1 MARDKDRRLFIR
13 LDLDYADHPKIIGLS
28 DAAFRAHITLM
39 LYSRKY
45 ETDGIIRNPIAN
57 RLGSQWDADVLTE
70 LQNNDDESPSL
81 ILRDDGDYELHGFSD
96 MQETRA
102 EIRARTEKNRENGAK
117 GGRPRKPKETQSV
130 SESGTG
136 SGSESGTQTKAE
148 IETEIETELEVPKG
162 TSSSEVESLSLRPE
176 VEGLLDLLDEG
187 LRNNGTK
194 IPARTKQ
201 NCDAARLLLDR
212 DNYTVAQ
219 VEYLIRWSQSDEF
232 WRANIRSMSKLRDKA
247 DTLRLQSQRKQGA
260 PQQQS
265 SKSEKAHDF
274 INELTGGGYGREH
287 ETVGG
292 DRRSIGAHIE
302 L

>member
-1 MARDKDRRLFIR
+1 MAIAKDRRLFIR

-136 SGSESGTQTKAE
+136 SGSEPGTQTKAE
-148 IETEIETELEVPKG
+148 IETEIETEL
-162 TSSSEVESLSLRPE
+162 
-176 VEGLLDLLDEG
+176 
-187 LRNNGTK
+187 
-194 IPARTKQ
+194 
-201 NCDAARLLLDR
+201 
-212 DNYTVAQ
+212 
-219 VEYLIRWSQSDEF
+219 
-232 WRANIRSMSKLRDKA
+232 
-247 DTLRLQSQRKQGA
+247 
-260 PQQQS
+260 
-265 SKSEKAHDF
+265 
-274 INELTGGGYGREH
+274 
-287 ETVGG
+287 
-292 DRRSIGAHIE
+292 
-302 L
+302 